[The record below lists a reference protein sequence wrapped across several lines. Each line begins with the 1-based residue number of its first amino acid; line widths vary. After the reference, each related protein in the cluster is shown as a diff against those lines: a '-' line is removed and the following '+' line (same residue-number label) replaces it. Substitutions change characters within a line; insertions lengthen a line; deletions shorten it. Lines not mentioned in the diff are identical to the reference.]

1 MKGKMGEIYLVT
13 GAAGHLGNTITRQ
26 LIRQGKRVRALVLPG
41 DKAADRLPAEVEK
54 FYGNLLEPESL
65 KKFLDTG
72 SDQIAAVI
80 HCAGIV
86 TTSSKFLPIIR
97 NVNVTGTKNIVD
109 LCKSFRIRKLVYIS
123 SVHAIPVL
131 PAGETMAE
139 VNHFSPETVVG
150 PYAKSKAEATS
161 YVQEAASNGLDASI
175 VFPGGICGPYD
186 FGKSHMTQL
195 LIDFYQ
201 GRMQIGIEGGFDFVD
216 VRDVAAGVISCCDKG
231 KPGEGYILTN
241 RYVSIPEMLD
251 LFHQF
256 TGKKQTKT
264 YVPMWLAKAMV
275 PFCEVYYRIRN
286 QPPIFNAYSLHTISV
301 NSIYS
306 HEKAVRD
313 LDYHVRPFSE
323 TVRDTVD
330 WLKHEG
336 RL

>member
-1 MKGKMGEIYLVT
+1 MKGEMGEIYLVT

-150 PYAKSKAEATS
+150 P
-161 YVQEAASNGLDASI
+161 
-175 VFPGGICGPYD
+175 
-186 FGKSHMTQL
+186 
-195 LIDFYQ
+195 
-201 GRMQIGIEGGFDFVD
+201 
-216 VRDVAAGVISCCDKG
+216 
-231 KPGEGYILTN
+231 
-241 RYVSIPEMLD
+241 
-251 LFHQF
+251 
-256 TGKKQTKT
+256 
-264 YVPMWLAKAMV
+264 
-275 PFCEVYYRIRN
+275 
-286 QPPIFNAYSLHTISV
+286 
-301 NSIYS
+301 
-306 HEKAVRD
+306 
-313 LDYHVRPFSE
+313 
-323 TVRDTVD
+323 
-330 WLKHEG
+330 
-336 RL
+336 